1 MDMKELGYF
10 LAVAEAGSLGRAAAR
25 VGLAQSPLGRRIARL
40 ERELGGAL
48 FERSRQGVRLTPFG
62 IAFHDRA
69 ADLVARAERAVAE
82 AQRMSVGT
90 LGHVAI
96 GYVDEAMHG
105 DFPRRLT
112 RFLGAHQGITA
123 SLRTGGSAPLA
134 RLVEAGRLDLAL
146 IVGPPPSN
154 LLDVAVRHFDHSP
167 AHAVL
172 GHGHPLATRSAIRL
186 ADLAD
191 ETLIVGDFDPASGF
205 YIQFAAMCRRAGLA
219 PSYIADVIPNEM
231 VAHLVAA
238 GLGVTVGCHDAY
250 PPWRPDI
257 VVLPID
263 EADAV
268 FERCIVWSPG
278 NLTPAARR
286 CLDVLTATTAA

>member
-1 MDMKELGYF
+1 MDLKDLGYF

-25 VGLAQSPLGRRIARL
+25 VGLAQSPLGRRIAGL
-40 ERELGGAL
+40 ERELGSAL
-48 FERSRQGVRLTPFG
+48 FERSRQGVRLTAFG
-62 IAFHDRA
+62 VAFRDRA

-82 AQRMSVGT
+82 ARRMSVGT

-105 DFPRRLT
+105 AFPRRLT
-112 RFLGAHQGITA
+112 RFLAAYAGITA

-154 LLDVAVRHFDHSP
+154 LLDVAVRHFDRSP
-167 AHAVL
+167 AHAVV
-172 GHGHPLATRSAIRL
+172 GRNHPLATRQTARL

-205 YIQFAAMCRRAGLA
+205 YIQFAAMCRRADLT
-219 PSYIADVIPNEM
+219 PSFMADVIPNEM

-238 GLGVTVGCHDAY
+238 GLGVTIGCHDAY

-257 VVLPID
+257 AVLPVD
-263 EADAV
+263 EPDAA
-268 FERCIVWSPG
+268 FDRCIVWSPAS
-278 NLTPAARR
+278 LTPAARR
-286 CLDVLTATTAA
+286 CLDELTGGDD